1 MDKLRAIKFFCRA
14 VEMKSFASAAHALD
28 VPPSVVSRVISALES
43 DLGCRLF
50 NRTTRRLALTDAG
63 TGYYEGCLRLLAG
76 MEEADAAAR
85 AGRAQPMGTL
95 RVGYHPA
102 FRATLGRGLGRFLSA
117 NPNVSVETI
126 LTNSPTALVDGGL
139 DVVLRIG
146 RVADSTFIAKQLGW
160 SSFVTCAAPGYLD
173 RHGRPGHPRDLAQ
186 HRAIIPGRRDEE
198 AFTRWSF
205 SRGKDRQIVTVPVGL
220 VARDGVGLTD
230 CAIGQAGVTQLYD
243 VATRHHIESGE
254 LEAVLP
260 NWSSGRQPVIA
271 VLPSRRSVP
280 AKVRAFLEF
289 ARSLVVQ
296 S

>member
-43 DLGCRLF
+43 DLGSRLF
-50 NRTTRRLALTDAG
+50 NRTTRRLALTEAG
-63 TGYYEGCLRLLAG
+63 ASYYEGCLRLLAG
-76 MEEADAAAR
+76 LEEADAAAR
-85 AGRAQPMGTL
+85 AGSAQPVGTL
-95 RVGYHPA
+95 RLGYHPA
-102 FRATLGRGLGRFLSA
+102 FRALLGRGLGRFLSA
-117 NPNVSVETI
+117 NPNVNVEIT
-126 LTNSPTALVDGGL
+126 LTNSPTALIDGGL
-139 DVVLRIG
+139 DLVLRIG
-146 RVADSTFIAKQLGW
+146 RVADSTFVAKQLGW

-173 RHGRPGHPRDLAQ
+173 RYGRPGHPRDLTQ

-198 AFTRWSF
+198 PFTRWIF
-205 SRGKDRQIVTVPVGL
+205 SRGKDRQIVKVPVGL

-230 CAIGQAGVTQLYD
+230 CAIGHAGVTQLYD

-260 NWSSGRQPVIA
+260 NWTSGRQPVIA

-289 ARSLVVQ
+289 ARSLVIEP
-296 S
+296 

>member
-28 VPPSVVSRVISALES
+28 VPPSVVSRVISALET

-50 NRTTRRLALTDAG
+50 NRTTRRLALTEAG
-63 TGYYEGCLRLLAG
+63 AGYYEGCLRLLAG
-76 MEEADAAAR
+76 LEQADASAR
-85 AGRAQPMGTL
+85 AGSAQPVGTL
-95 RVGYHPA
+95 RLGYHPA
-102 FRATLGRGLGRFLSA
+102 FRAMLGRGLGRFLSA
-117 NPNVSVETI
+117 NPNVGVELA

-198 AFTRWSF
+198 PFTRWSF

-230 CAIGQAGVTQLYD
+230 CAIGTAGVTQLYD
-243 VATRHHIESGE
+243 VAARHHIESGE
-254 LEAVLP
+254 LEAILP